1 MRWDDIELLRL
12 INELEDT
19 ETGWLIDGHRLMER
33 AGRGKQIDWQK
44 DQRPFAREL
53 LLARDRS
60 YINFDDRGWLG
71 QPMANPEIDPNLWLQ
86 QIRDIH
92 ITLEGRDRALCRVFQ
107 KPPPDPQEDDGRLIS
122 QTTLAA
128 IAKTISDTYSESQ
141 LPVFLAESGIP
152 AEFLDVQAA
161 TKMDYVLHVM
171 TMMLEKGSASR
182 RSLRTFIGS
191 WLTDRFVTGPSDEE
205 RDTIASQLARQGWHV
220 HEDRLVVGAPSTV
233 PVKLKTA
240 SEPAQICLN
249 GHPINFHFRSQ
260 PQTSKSF
267 CPNCGERTITECPS
281 CQKDIP
287 GEDTVV
293 YPYCKYCGKPYPWA
307 EKRIQA
313 AKQLIRE
320 QGLAE
325 EEEVEVTESIDALV
339 QRSADAPLAEQRL
352 KGFMRK
358 VAPQVADSLKAILVD
373 VLSESIKKTIWGTP

>member
-1 MRWDDIELLRL
+1 
-12 INELEDT
+12 
-19 ETGWLIDGHRLMER
+19 
-33 AGRGKQIDWQK
+33 
-44 DQRPFAREL
+44 
-53 LLARDRS
+53 
-60 YINFDDRGWLG
+60 
-71 QPMANPEIDPNLWLQ
+71 
-86 QIRDIH
+86 
-92 ITLEGRDRALCRVFQ
+92 
-107 KPPPDPQEDDGRLIS
+107 
-122 QTTLAA
+122 
-128 IAKTISDTYSESQ
+128 
-141 LPVFLAESGIP
+141 
-152 AEFLDVQAA
+152 
-161 TKMDYVLHVM
+161 
-171 TMMLEKGSASR
+171 
-182 RSLRTFIGS
+182 
-191 WLTDRFVTGPSDEE
+191 
-205 RDTIASQLARQGWHV
+205 
-220 HEDRLVVGAPSTV
+220 
-233 PVKLKTA
+233 
-240 SEPAQICLN
+240 LN

-325 EEEVEVTESIDALV
+325 EEEAEVTESIDALV